1 MSNRYPCVKGYRVP
15 LVSYHANLLC
25 GMYFRWAICLRHQN
39 QLKNQVEKVEYTMK
53 NYQVSKF
60 DILEPKNSIKKG
72 VNTHLKGLDD
82 PRVVVTIRG
91 EWSLVF
97 EGKCDFDVCIS
108 VKNGTELLRTYC
120 YKSASSDAHYMD
132 VAHCENNILFK
143 LWDEQNALYTWAQ
156 ENFGRRANVYLDR
169 EMVYA

>member
-1 MSNRYPCVKGYRVP
+1 MSTESK
-15 LVSYHANLLC
+15 LT
-25 GMYFRWAICLRHQN
+25 N
-39 QLKNQVEKVEYTMK
+39 QIEKVEYTMK
-53 NYQVSKF
+53 SYEVSKF
-60 DILEPKNSIKKG
+60 NISYTKNAIKKG

-143 LWDEQNALYTWAQ
+143 LWDEQNALHTWAQ

-169 EMVYA
+169 ELFYYA